1 MIKHGSANITAIAKK
16 LDIHHQNAKEHLE
29 VLEKYGIVKKKR
41 YGKALVYEVNYGN
54 PFTLAIKRFLEE
66 LGEI

>member
-1 MIKHGSANITAIAKK
+1 MIRHGSANITAIAKK

-29 VLEKYGIVKKKR
+29 VLEKYGIVKKRR
-41 YGKALVYEVNYGN
+41 YGKALIYEVNYGN
-54 PFTLAIKRFLEE
+54 PFTLAIKRLLEE

>member
-41 YGKALVYEVNYGN
+41 YGKALVYEVNYGS